1 MAGMFLK
8 CFLSACIVVF
18 SIVSTAFAY
27 DTQGKFGMGIRM
39 WGTPVILFSSMKI
52 GASNLVGLEPSI
64 GFNRIKT
71 VYETEQYDP
80 FTDEY
85 VLSEESISYN
95 ILNFSGMIDLKPVR
109 AEKSNLVVRMGLHY
123 LHGAVSEEYIDT
135 TYDDNIWKLGF
146 AGGLGIEHF
155 FTDQFSVYAGFL
167 NSVNF
172 LGTNEESLKSFSF
185 STLGNQFAELTF
197 VWYLN

>member
-109 AEKSNLVVRMGLHY
+109 AEKSNLVVRMGLDY

>member
-1 MAGMFLK
+1 MANMLLK
-8 CFLSACIVVF
+8 CFLSTSIVVF
-18 SIVSTAFAY
+18 SIVSTTFAY

-64 GFNRIKT
+64 GFNRIKQ

-80 FTDEY
+80 VSGDYITA
-85 VLSEESISYN
+85 EESVSYN
-95 ILNFSGMIDLKPVR
+95 VLNFSGMIDLKPVR
-109 AEKSNLVVRMGLHY
+109 AEKSNLVVRMGLNY
-123 LHGAVSEEYIDT
+123 LYGGISEDYVDT
-135 TYDDNIWKLGF
+135 TYDNTIWKLGF

-167 NSVNF
+167 NSINF
-172 LGTNEESLKSFSF
+172 LGTDDTSLKSFSF
-185 STLGNQFAELTF
+185 SSLGNQFAELTF
-197 VWYLN
+197 VWYLK